1 MRAILLLALV
11 LASCGGL
18 GPTLTCDES
27 SLGANMTCE
36 ELLDTAQE
44 QLADVDGIAQ
54 LTAGPGVPCPRDA
67 AVSCP
72 DVPAGTVWT
81 VYADLADGRVLAVR
95 IVSENGSLNAD
106 RPFDMQDMVNP

>member
-1 MRAILLLALV
+1 M
-11 LASCGGL
+11 S
-18 GPTLTCDES
+18 
-27 SLGANMTCE
+27 CE
-36 ELLDTAQE
+36 ELMNAAQE
-44 QLADVDGIAQ
+44 QLADVEGITQ
-54 LTAGPGVPCPRDA
+54 LTAGRGVPCPRDA

-106 RPFDMQDMVNP
+106 PPFEIQNMGNP

>member
-1 MRAILLLALV
+1 MRAILLLALL

-27 SLGANMTCE
+27 GFRATMSCE
-36 ELLDTAQE
+36 ELLDAARE
-44 QLADVDGIAQ
+44 QLAEVDGITQ
-54 LTAGPGVPCPRDA
+54 LSAVEGVPCPRDA

-95 IVSENGSLNAD
+95 IVSENGSLSAD
-106 RPFDMQDMVNP
+106 PPFDIQDIVNP